1 MGKVKKDKGDTPK
14 KVVYL
19 FGTGASQAEI
29 NLYDDTIKILMRDIK
44 EGMLTKID
52 KKKITKLK
60 DVKNELL
67 NEHADVEQLIT
78 LYESTG
84 IHKHNIIAREL
95 KKLFWEEIEER
106 INKLGI
112 GYIPKLLSA
121 LIDMHE
127 IPGVGEVLTGVLTL
141 NYEDLIEKAICE
153 VKGEV
158 DYSIKMNENHSH
170 LDVGSLSYPLLKL
183 HGSFN
188 WRNEFPITLTDDRRI
203 KKSEDVLWIPPGVE
217 KRRERYPFSI
227 LWDRARELL
236 DCDIL
241 RIVGCSLSRND
252 WHLVSLLY
260 TTQKLN
266 TVNKPYVI
274 ELINY
279 SDTGKAIAE
288 RYPYL
293 RFDNI
298 TENIDVQEF
307 LISSYSLKHD
317 EGDKLSKAIE
327 EFLSSSN
334 KELNV
339 FDIWLKAKGEALKNR
354 DISISTPKRIFEN
367 YIQAA

>member
-1 MGKVKKDKGDTPK
+1 MGKVKERGRGNIPK

-29 NLYDDTIKILMRDIK
+29 SLHDNTIKILMRDIR

-52 KKKITKLK
+52 RKKIINLK

-67 NEHADVEQLIT
+67 DEHADVEQLIT

-84 IHKHNIIAREL
+84 IYKHNIIAREL
-95 KKLFWEEIEER
+95 KKLFREEIQER
-106 INKLGI
+106 MNKLGEN
-112 GYIPKLLSA
+112 YVPSLLSA

-127 IPGVGEVLTGVLTL
+127 VVGLNEKLTGVLTL
-141 NYEDLIEKAICE
+141 NYEDLIEKAVQY
-153 VKGEV
+153 VKGNV
-158 DYSIKMNENHSH
+158 DYSIKISRKH
-170 LDVGSLSYPLLKL
+170 GSSDMGASTYPVLKL

-188 WRNEFPITLTDDRRI
+188 WLNKFPIALTEDRNI
-203 KKSEDVLWIPPGVE
+203 KRSEDVLWIPPGVE

-266 TVNKPYVI
+266 TVNKPYII

-279 SDTGKAIAE
+279 SDAGKAIAAN
-288 RYPYL
+288 YPYL
-293 RFDNI
+293 KFHNI
-298 TENIDVQEF
+298 SEIIDVREF
-307 LISSYSLKHD
+307 IISSYSLRHNQ
-317 EGDKLSKAIE
+317 GVSKPIE
-327 EFLSSSN
+327 ELLSSSN
-334 KELNV
+334 KDLNV
-339 FDIWLKAKGEALKNR
+339 FDIWLKAKGETLKNR
-354 DISISTPKRIFEN
+354 NISISTPKKIFEN